1 MCKNSLQFRSPQNT
15 HGPQLWSA
23 KFCSAKYPL
32 SGSRSASPSVR
43 RLPAAYHHTAEKK
56 TIIHATVKRGS
67 VSLFTSNSSYANRM
81 TITDKK
87 KTTKLLSFKITKPE
101 HILGEVLLSQT
112 VLP

>member
-1 MCKNSLQFRSPQNT
+1 
-15 HGPQLWSA
+15 
-23 KFCSAKYPL
+23 
-32 SGSRSASPSVR
+32 
-43 RLPAAYHHTAEKK
+43 
-56 TIIHATVKRGS
+56 
-67 VSLFTSNSSYANRM
+67 M